1 MKFRN
6 WLVRVMAGRNGADN
20 LSRFLSVFTVV
31 LLLLSLLT
39 SGTGAGGVFWA
50 LGLCCLVWGFFRVF
64 SRNLTR
70 RRAENEKYLRLT
82 AKLRGRVQGAL
93 SRFRQRKD
101 YRFFRCP
108 SCRNWL
114 RVPRNKGRIQIT
126 CRQCGERFTRK
137 T

>member
-6 WLVRVMAGRNGADN
+6 WLLRVMAGRNGADQ
-20 LSRFLSVFTVV
+20 LSRFLSIFTVA
-31 LLLLSLLT
+31 LLVLSLFT
-39 SGTGAGGVFWA
+39 AGTGLSGVLWA
-50 LGLCCLVWGFFRVF
+50 LGLFCLLWGTFRSF
-64 SRNLTR
+64 SRNLGKR
-70 RRAENEKYLRLT
+70 QAENAAYLRLT
-82 AKLRGRVQGAL
+82 SRLRNACQGAL